1 MGVPKKHHTKSKV
14 GRRRSHQRLKPAG
27 PTPCPNCKAPVLSHR
42 ACSNCGSYGSTMLTT
57 GGRETAAAPEEGED
71 E

>member
-14 GRRRSHQRLKPAG
+14 GRRRSHLRLKPTR
-27 PTPCPNCKAPVLSHR
+27 PLLCPNCKAPPLPHR
-42 ACSNCGSYGSTMLTT
+42 ACVNCGAYGTKVTP
-57 GGRETAAAPEEGED
+57 AVAAPSTEEED